1 MLCLSMPTT
10 KTLLVN
16 LLEFHDD
23 DDDEND
29 DVDDNDDN
37 DDDEGKQWHGMD
49 RAISFCTHTM
59 HTDERPYTNLDDDDF
74 IDDDDEVCKRN
85 QFVVVGKISF
95 WRYPKFTVG
104 GRQNDFLVVAKN
116 IF

>member
-10 KTLLVN
+10 KTLLAN

-23 DDDEND
+23 DDDDDDDVDDNG

-74 IDDDDEVCKRN
+74 IDDDDEVFERN
-85 QFVVVGKISF
+85 HFMVVDKISF
-95 WRYPKFTVG
+95 GVA
-104 GRQNDFLVVAKN
+104 QNLFLEEVKI